1 MTVNGMGVAA
11 KFILR
16 EPPLDVSKK
25 DMPGQP
31 SPAPG
36 VFGCGN
42 GAAPAHGFGSGYV
55 PDWGYDSGYDSG
67 YGTVHGSGDGSDFGF
82 GSGYW
87 WFQQPGYD
95 CDAACLPEAAARPYL
110 VATVYSLGVYP

>member
-11 KFILR
+11 KFILGEPRR
-16 EPPLDVSKK
+16 EVSKK

-36 VFGCGN
+36 GFGFGN

-67 YGTVHGSGDGSDFGF
+67 YGTVHGSGDGSDSGF
-82 GSGYW
+82 D

-95 CDAACLPEAAARPYL
+95 YNCAFSASPQHVAAALQPG
-110 VATVYSLGVYP
+110 S

>member
-16 EPPLDVSKK
+16 EPPLEVSKK

-31 SPAPG
+31 SSAPG
-36 VFGCGN
+36 GFGFVN
-42 GAAPAHGFGSGYV
+42 GASPAHDFGSGYV

-67 YGTVHGSGDGSDFGF
+67 YGTVHGSGDGSDSGF
-82 GSGYW
+82 GSGHRRTGRGGW
-87 WFQQPGYD
+87 ARSKASPRGG
-95 CDAACLPEAAARPYL
+95 AA
-110 VATVYSLGVYP
+110 GVRHVTW